1 MKKVLC
7 IAAALAALTTA
18 LPAAACGDMCVDG
31 GEALK
36 FTVGGTGTFTGYGA
50 TMFTGAEG
58 AGMVEKAGYS
68 FVETIVNAGGS
79 LCGADCPDGT
89 FTFQGAASERVDAAG
104 WAKGNVAGETVSVTN
119 QGGAFSG
126 VTFQFGKMGLQPA
139 Q

>member
-31 GEALK
+31 GVTDK
-36 FTVGGTGTFTGYGA
+36 VFVGGNATFGGFGA
-50 TMFTGAEG
+50 TQFTGAEG
-58 AGMVEKAGYS
+58 LGEVSKAGYS

-79 LCGADCPDGT
+79 LCGADCQDGT
-89 FTFQGAASERVDAAG
+89 FTFKGAAGERVDAVG
-104 WAKGNVAGETVSVTN
+104 WAKGTTSGETVSVTN